1 VKLTLSDGPSQRGVF
16 EVRILRF
23 QLGALVLPLDFMTFM
38 SFMSFSEPDTI
49 AHPAPILDL
58 DLVRG

>member
-38 SFMSFSEPDTI
+38 SFSEPDTI